1 MILLQELFEF
11 ERRLM
16 HFFSLELYICG
27 LSLLRYVFSLPLVY
41 PGGLLMIAN
50 SLALLSVMLMF
61 ASCGSL
67 KPDIEIQKLQK
78 ARIHI
83 DGFSKSKSG
92 AV

>member
-1 MILLQELFEF
+1 MN
-11 ERRLM
+11 
-16 HFFSLELYICG
+16 
-27 LSLLRYVFSLPLVY
+27 
-41 PGGLLMIAN
+41 AN

-61 ASCGSL
+61 AGCSSL
-67 KPDIEIQKLQK
+67 KPDAENQNLQK